1 VLVEAV
7 ESSSYSSSAFKLDK
21 YDFVQALFED
31 LRGNFRHSLFNRR
44 VAVVGRR
51 YSFKDCLFPDRE
63 NVLTVRTILKDRDS
77 KPLIEELRALPN
89 QQHLTHKA
97 RVEIET
103 VKDSDIVFVDG
114 VAVAFRRKGE
124 LAPVLTNTSAL
135 DALPRIV
142 VDMGAVPHVV
152 GGADIM
158 APGIRRV
165 TGEFGEK
172 QLLTVV
178 DEKHG
183 KYLAVGKALTGSGPL
198 AAAKKGK
205 VVENIHYVGDL
216 IWEVIKPKGPASPSS
231 N

>member
-1 VLVEAV
+1 
-7 ESSSYSSSAFKLDK
+7 
-21 YDFVQALFED
+21 
-31 LRGNFRHSLFNRR
+31 
-44 VAVVGRR
+44 
-51 YSFKDCLFPDRE
+51 
-63 NVLTVRTILKDRDS
+63 
-77 KPLIEELRALPN
+77 
-89 QQHLTHKA
+89 
-97 RVEIET
+97 VEIET
-103 VKDSDIVFVDG
+103 VKDSEIVFVDG
-114 VAVAFRRKGE
+114 VAIAFRRKGE

-135 DALPRIV
+135 DGLPRVI

-158 APGIRRV
+158 APGIKKV
-165 TGEFGEK
+165 SGEFAER

-216 IWEVIKPKGPASPSS
+216 IWEVIKPKGPVSS
-231 N
+231 GSN

>member
-1 VLVEAV
+1 MLVKAV
-7 ESSSYSSSAFKLDK
+7 ESSSHSSPAFKLDK
-21 YDFVQALFED
+21 YDFVQTLFED
-31 LRGNFRHSLFNRR
+31 LRRNFRHSLFNRR
-44 VAVVGRR
+44 VGVVGRR
-51 YSFKDCLFPDRE
+51 YSFKDCLIPNPE

-135 DALPRIV
+135 DALPRII

-165 TGEFGEK
+165 TGEFAEK
-172 QLLTVV
+172 QLLAVV

>member
-1 VLVEAV
+1 M
-7 ESSSYSSSAFKLDK
+7 
-21 YDFVQALFED
+21 
-31 LRGNFRHSLFNRR
+31 
-44 VAVVGRR
+44 
-51 YSFKDCLFPDRE
+51 
-63 NVLTVRTILKDRDS
+63 TVRTILKDRDS
-77 KPLIEELRALPN
+77 KPLIEELRRLLN

-97 RVEIET
+97 RVEVET
-103 VKDSDIVFVDG
+103 VKDSEIVFVDG
-114 VAVAFRRKGE
+114 VAIAFRRNGE

-135 DALPRIV
+135 DGLPRVV

-158 APGIRRV
+158 APGILRV
-165 TGEFGEK
+165 SGEFAQK
-172 QLLTVV
+172 QLLVVV

-183 KYLAVGKALTGSGPL
+183 KYLAVGRALTASGPL

-216 IWEVIKPKGPASPSS
+216 IWEVIRPKGPAPPSS